1 MNSVISP
8 DNDCALAGYRCTV
21 EDFYATR
28 YLLGLHF
35 RVWGDEVRLLEIGND
50 NDIND
55 EWYKLGLYEKRG
67 YDYFHKTYRLIENDG
82 DDDIEAA
89 CESERMENSEAKRL
103 YNMWGQ

>member
-1 MNSVISP
+1 MIISP
-8 DNDCALAGYRCTV
+8 NNDCALAGYRCTV
-21 EDFYATR
+21 EEFYSVR

-67 YDYFHKTYRLIENDG
+67 YDYFHRTYRLV
-82 DDDIEAA
+82 DDDSEDIEAA
-89 CESERMENSEAKRL
+89 LTSERLVGSESKRL
-103 YNMWGQ
+103 YNKGIA